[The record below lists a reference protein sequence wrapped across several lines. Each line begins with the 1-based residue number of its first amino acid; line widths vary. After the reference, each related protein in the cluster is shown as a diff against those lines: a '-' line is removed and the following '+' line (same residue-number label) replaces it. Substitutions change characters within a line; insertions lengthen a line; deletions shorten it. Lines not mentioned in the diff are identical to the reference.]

1 MKNPRREYIRLL
13 RRSVDNFTPAPGEE
27 QDATLIGEL
36 AEAGYVK
43 GKADVGRV
51 RRNARRSSWGVTV
64 EGRLFLRR
72 LEREIREESLWSRAK
87 RWGVPVL
94 VNVAGVATP
103 VLSDWLKM
111 VFMRSHDG
119 IPAFLGN

>member
-1 MKNPRREYIRLL
+1 MRDPRREYVRLL
-13 RRSVDNFTPAPGEE
+13 QRSVDNFTPAPGEE
-27 QDATLIGEL
+27 RDATLVGEL

-43 GKADVGRV
+43 GKAMSDASGVTRG
-51 RRNARRSSWGVTV
+51 AASWGVTV

-72 LEREIREESLWSRAK
+72 LEKEIREESLRSRAK

-94 VNVAGVATP
+94 AYIAGVATP

-111 VFMRSHDG
+111 LFHVK
-119 IPAFLGN
+119 P